1 MMACV
6 SGASEKGIVCV
17 ALGADA
23 RRGAGV
29 RAAVV
34 RPVRPLGAAA
44 AASLGVRGGGE
55 RRATARRHTEGGED
69 GRGGPRSSQ
78 HCGQQRRGVAAGRI
92 APAVI

>member
-17 ALGADA
+17 VLGADA

-44 AASLGVRGGGE
+44 ASLGGEAAVRGALLRGDPRREERTGGE
-55 RRATARRHTEGGED
+55 GYVPPSSAANSD
-69 GRGGPRSSQ
+69 AVWPRGASHRL
-78 HCGQQRRGVAAGRI
+78 
-92 APAVI
+92 